1 MLVLGL
7 RLRKTGLGSVSG
19 GPDLAAAEGRAY
31 DPHSLVRHRI
41 ENAMLEHLLETEVA
55 RRPPTVRLRGRI
67 LFLTEDPDL
76 IRRQLAGEDLDWDP
90 SIPLR
95 DDISTDEI
103 TPGWVCYHFDEKLG
117 EYPYVGLQCGGERPI
132 GRNDIRN
139 GGFVCSVSGKRRGKG
154 SSREASPYAERAA
167 GLRVVIAENI
177 ERIYAENCANID
189 LLASTDFSLIEKIR
203 RGEEIPLEAFIGDAG
218 RIQRDIIEYGG
229 LLDYAVA
236 RLKGLVALPRIGTS
250 ADRPQTIAE
259 KILARHWVADAASDA
274 LGVPAVKP
282 GDTGFVR
289 ADLRFSHEYVT
300 PMASTFWEEFAGD
313 AGLNDTDSIIFFRD
327 HLAFLDEVITKERKA
342 AGLLDAAHALH
353 DRQREFAAAKGVRLH
368 GELPDRTGSE
378 GICHIVVQDRYAL
391 PGQVIIGSDSHT
403 PHSGALGCVA
413 FGVGTSAIVN
423 AWATRDVRLEVPASI
438 RVRVTGALRPGVVAK
453 DLILDLLRHPTVKN
467 GEAIGRIIEFTGEA
481 VGALSIDERVTLTN
495 MAAEVGGFTGIIA
508 PDEATVAWIARRRG
522 VPAESVRALCD
533 GLYSDPGAEYAATIE
548 IDASRVEPMVATPGD
563 PGNGVPVSTLDDD
576 IELDLVFIGSCTG
589 AKRTD
594 FEMYGAVAREA
605 VAAGRRIPDSVR
617 AYAQY
622 GSVDVEAWSRAR
634 GHDRALRE
642 AGFHVLAPGCGACIN
657 AGPGVSTSGE
667 QVTISSINRNF
678 PGRSGPGHVYLASPL
693 TCVASA
699 LEGRIVAYERPA

>member
-1 MLVLGL
+1 
-7 RLRKTGLGSVSG
+7 
-19 GPDLAAAEGRAY
+19 
-31 DPHSLVRHRI
+31 
-41 ENAMLEHLLETEVA
+41 MLEHLLKTEVA
-55 RRPPTVRLRGRI
+55 KRSPTVRLQGRI

-117 EYPYVGLQCGGERPI
+117 EYPYVGLLCGDEQPI

-167 GLRVVIAENI
+167 GLRVVIGENI
-177 ERIYAENCANID
+177 ERIYGENCANIG

-203 RGEEIPLEAFIGDAG
+203 RGEEIPLAAFIGDAG

-236 RLKGLVALPRIGTS
+236 RLKGLVALPAIETPP
-250 ADRPQTIAE
+250 DRPQTIAE
-259 KILARHWVADAASDA
+259 KILARHWVTDAASDA

-300 PMASTFWEEFAGD
+300 PMASTFWEDFAGD
-313 AGLNDTDSIIFFRD
+313 AGLNDTDSIVFFRD
-327 HLAFLDEVITKERKA
+327 HLAFLDEVITEERKA

-423 AWATRDVRLEVPASI
+423 AWATRDVRLEVPESI
-438 RVRVTGALRPGVVAK
+438 RVRVTGTSRPGVVGK
-453 DLILDLLRHPTVKN
+453 DLILELLRHPTVKS
-467 GEAIGRIIEFTGEA
+467 GEAIGRIIEFTGDA
-481 VGALSIDERVTLTN
+481 IGAMSIDERVTLTN

-508 PDEATVAWIARRRG
+508 PDEKTVAWIAGRRG
-522 VPAESVRALCD
+522 TSADQLRALCA
-533 GLYSDPGAEYAATIE
+533 GLHSDPEAEYAATIE
-548 IDASRVEPMVATPGD
+548 MDASRVEPLVATPGD
-563 PGNGVPVSTLDDD
+563 PGNGVAISALGEDV
-576 IELDLVFIGSCTG
+576 EVDLVFVGSCTG
-589 AKRTD
+589 SKRTD
-594 FEMYGAVAREA
+594 FEMYAAVARAA
-605 VAAGRRIPDSVR
+605 VAAGRRVPDSVR

-622 GSVDVEAWSRAR
+622 GSIDVEAWSREQ
-634 GHDRALRE
+634 GHDRALRD
-642 AGFHVLAPGCGACIN
+642 AGFEVLAPGCGACIN
-657 AGPGVSTSGE
+657 AGPGVSTSRE
-667 QVTISSINRNF
+667 QVTVSSINRNF
-678 PGRSGPGHVYLASPL
+678 PGRSGPGQVYLASPL

-699 LEGRIVAYERPA
+699 IEGRIVAYDRQAWAGG

>member
-1 MLVLGL
+1 
-7 RLRKTGLGSVSG
+7 
-19 GPDLAAAEGRAY
+19 
-31 DPHSLVRHRI
+31 
-41 ENAMLEHLLETEVA
+41 MLERLLETDVA
-55 RRPPTVRLRGRI
+55 RRSPTVRVRGRI

-76 IRRQLAGEDLDWDP
+76 IRRQLKGEDLDWDP

-117 EYPYVGLQCGGERPI
+117 EYPYVGLQCGGEHPI

-167 GLRVVIAENI
+167 GVRIVIAENI
-177 ERIYAENCANID
+177 ERIYGENCANIG

-203 RGEEIPLEAFIGDAG
+203 RGEAIPLEAFIGDAG

-236 RLKGLVALPRIGTS
+236 RLKGLVAIPEVETP
-250 ADRPQTIAE
+250 AERPQTIAE
-259 KILARHWVADAASDA
+259 KILARRWVADAATET
-274 LGVPAVKP
+274 LGIAAVRP

-300 PMASTFWEEFAGD
+300 PMASTFWEDFAGD
-313 AGLNDTDSIIFFRD
+313 AGLNDTDSIVFFRD
-327 HLAFLDEVITKERKA
+327 HLAFLDEVITEERKA

-353 DRQREFAAAKGVRLH
+353 DRQREFATAKGVRLH
-368 GELPDRTGSE
+368 GELPERTGSE

-423 AWATRDVRLEVPASI
+423 AWATRDVRLEVPESI
-438 RVRVTGALRPGVVAK
+438 RVHIAGRCPPGVVAK
-453 DLILDLLRHPTVKN
+453 DLILEVLRHPTVRD

-481 VGALSIDERVTLTN
+481 IESMSIDERATLTN

-508 PDEATVAWIARRRG
+508 PDETTVAWLARRRDMSTDELW
-522 VPAESVRALCD
+522 PLCE
-533 GLYSDPGAEYAATIE
+533 GLHSDPGAEYAARIE
-548 IDASRVEPMVATPGD
+548 MDATRVAPMVATPGD
-563 PGNGVPVSTLDDD
+563 PGNGVPVSELADDVG
-576 IELDLVFIGSCTG
+576 LDLVFIGSCTG
-589 AKRTD
+589 SKRAD

-605 VAAGRRIPDSVR
+605 VAAGLRVPESVR

-622 GSVDVEAWSRAR
+622 GSVDIEAWSRER
-634 GHDRALRE
+634 GHDKALRD
-642 AGFHVLAPGCGACIN
+642 AGFEVLAPGCGACIN
-657 AGPGVSTSGE
+657 AGPGVSTSRE

-678 PGRSGPGHVYLASPL
+678 PGRSGPGQVYLASPL

-699 LEGRIVAYERPA
+699 IEGRIVAYEPEAWIPPPD

>member
-1 MLVLGL
+1 
-7 RLRKTGLGSVSG
+7 
-19 GPDLAAAEGRAY
+19 
-31 DPHSLVRHRI
+31 
-41 ENAMLEHLLETEVA
+41 MLEHLLETEVA
-55 RRPPTVRLRGRI
+55 KRPPTVRPKGRI

-117 EYPYVGLQCGGERPI
+117 EYPYVGLLCGDERPI
-132 GRNDIRN
+132 GRNDIRK

-167 GLRVVIAENI
+167 GLRVVIGENI
-177 ERIYAENCANID
+177 ERIYGENCANIG

-203 RGEEIPLEAFIGDAG
+203 RGEEIPLDAFIGDAG

-236 RLKGLVALPRIGTS
+236 RLKGLVALPGITTP
-250 ADRPQTIAE
+250 AERPQTIAE
-259 KILARHWVADAASDA
+259 KIMARHWVTDAASGA
-274 LGVPAVKP
+274 LGVAAVKP
-282 GDTGFVR
+282 GDTGFLR

-300 PMASTFWEEFAGD
+300 PMASTFWEDFAGD
-313 AGLNDTDSIIFFRD
+313 AGLNHTESIVFFRD
-327 HLAFLDEVITKERKA
+327 HLAFLDEVITEERKA

-378 GICHIVVQDRYAL
+378 GICHIMVQDRYAL
-391 PGQVIIGSDSHT
+391 PGQIIIGSDSHT
-403 PHSGALGCVA
+403 PHAGALGCVA

-423 AWATRDVRLEVPASI
+423 AWATRDVRLEVPESI
-438 RVRVTGALRPGVVAK
+438 RVNIAGEPPPGVVAK
-453 DLILDLLRHPTVKN
+453 DLILDLLRHPTVRS

-481 VGALSIDERVTLTN
+481 VEALSIDERATLTN

-508 PDEATVAWIARRRG
+508 PDAKTVAWIAGRRG
-522 VPAESVRALCD
+522 VPEAGVRALCD
-533 GLYSDPGAEYAATIE
+533 GLNSDAGADYAATIE
-548 IDASRVEPMVATPGD
+548 MDAGGIEPMVATPGD
-563 PGNGVPVSTLDDD
+563 PGNGLPVSALEGDVRLDT
-576 IELDLVFIGSCTG
+576 VFVGACTG
-589 AKRTD
+589 AKRAD
-594 FEMYGAVAREA
+594 FEMYAGVAREA
-605 VAAGRRIPDSVR
+605 VAAGRRVPQSVR

-622 GSVDVEAWSRAR
+622 GSIDVEAWSRKQ
-634 GHDRALRE
+634 GHDQALRD
-642 AGFHVLAPGCGACIN
+642 AGFDVLAPGCGACIN
-657 AGPGVSTSGE
+657 AGPGVSTARE

-678 PGRSGPGHVYLASPL
+678 PGRSGPGEVYLASPL

-699 LEGRIVAYERPA
+699 IEGRIVAYGNQAWNRGALR